1 MILFRRQALKL
12 VLAWVFITFAMA
24 PSTVRADMPETVV
37 DAFHND
43 LLAVMKDSDNLGISG
58 RYTKFLTYLDRYFH
72 MPLMVSF
79 VSGTHWAKADPQARQ
94 NLNEAAR
101 RIGAGELAVLFSGYG
116 GETFK
121 TVGTRPIKDGS
132 VLVETEL
139 ERRSDSNVKL
149 TYRLRKFGE
158 SWRIIDVLLDGTI
171 SQLLKR
177 RDEYRRTLEDNG
189 ISGLTNLLNAKAD
202 EILASDRTAKAGK

>member
-1 MILFRRQALKL
+1 MTVFRRQAIKF
-12 VLAWVFITFAMA
+12 VLAGALVVLALV
-24 PSTVRADMPETVV
+24 PSAARADGPAATV
-37 DAFHND
+37 DAFHSD
-43 LLAVMKDSDNLGISG
+43 LLSVMKESETLGVSG
-58 RYTKFLTYLDRYFH
+58 RYKKFLEQLDRYFH

-79 VSGTHWAKADPQARQ
+79 VSGEHWAKATSQARQ
-94 NLNEAAR
+94 NLNQAAR

-132 VLVETEL
+132 ILVETEL

-177 RDEYRRTLEDNG
+177 RDEYRRTLEDSG
-189 ISGLTNLLNAKAD
+189 IAGLTDLLNAKAD
-202 EILASDRTAKAGK
+202 EILTSDRTAKAAK

>member
-1 MILFRRQALKL
+1 MTLLRRQAIML
-12 VLAWVFITFAMA
+12 VLAGGLVALAIA
-24 PSTVRADMPETVV
+24 PSAARVDGPEATV
-37 DAFHND
+37 DAFHGD
-43 LLAVMKDSDNLGISG
+43 LLSVMKDSNNLGISG
-58 RYTKFLTYLDRYFH
+58 RYNKFLEHLDRYFH

-79 VSGTHWAKADPQARQ
+79 VSGEHWAKASQEARRD
-94 NLNEAAR
+94 LNNAAR

-121 TVGTRPIKDGS
+121 TTGTRTIKDGS
-132 VLVETEL
+132 ILVETEL

-149 TYRLRKFGE
+149 TYRLRKFDE
-158 SWRIIDVLLDGTI
+158 KWRIIDVLLDGTI

-189 ISGLTNLLNAKAD
+189 IAGLTSLLNAKAD
-202 EILASDRTAKAGK
+202 EILASDRAAKAAK